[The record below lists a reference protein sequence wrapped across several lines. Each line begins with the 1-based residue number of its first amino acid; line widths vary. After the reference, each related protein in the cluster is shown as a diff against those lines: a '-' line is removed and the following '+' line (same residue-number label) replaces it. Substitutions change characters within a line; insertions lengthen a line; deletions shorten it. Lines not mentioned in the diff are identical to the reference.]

1 LASYNSAKITEKL
14 NNAIDEACRRIDEFK
29 RSPQDFTRSRSLTP
43 EKMVRI
49 ILGLHGQRLDK
60 EMVLA
65 GTDVSTSAF
74 VQRRDKIKPA
84 LFECVLNEFYKGLPM
99 AGGVNGYRVLAID
112 GTVVTSVGVE
122 DSPNYVPSGKT
133 TKKGTLQKGTN
144 QRTMTALFDIFAKQY
159 VDVVADKSENY
170 AAKDIFKRFSGPMAI
185 VLADRGYQG
194 YNLMEYVNK
203 NPNLEYLI
211 RVPNV
216 GYFSEISRLPMKNL
230 DIDLEV
236 RLSTKSQR
244 YCDIYGWKHIE
255 GPSPFGKP
263 KKDVR
268 WDHEEFCIMRY
279 RAVRFMLKNG
289 KWETIVTSLP
299 RGKFPPSLI
308 KKLYG
313 MRWGIE
319 TSFRELKYDIGMVHL
334 HAKKDDSV
342 LQEIYA
348 AFIMY
353 NYCMAITM
361 QVKIQQNPDNK
372 HKYKTDIAM
381 AVFICMDYFRG
392 TGKAPPETQIV
403 RYRQPVRPGRSD
415 ERKIIPKGAVFFLYR
430 AA

>member
-1 LASYNSAKITEKL
+1 MASYYSAKITDKL

-29 RSPQDFTRSRSLTP
+29 RSPQDFTRSRTLTP

-65 GTDVSTSAF
+65 GTDVTASAF
-74 VQRRDKIKPA
+74 VQRRDKIKPE
-84 LFECVLNEFYKGLPM
+84 LFECILNEFYKDLPM
-99 AGGVNGYRVLAID
+99 AGGVNGFRVFAID

-144 QRTMTALFDIFAKQY
+144 QRTMTAILDIFAKQY
-159 VDVVADKSENY
+159 VDVVADKGENA
-170 AAKDIFKRFSGPMAI
+170 AAKEMFSRYRGPKAI
-185 VLADRGYQG
+185 ILADRGYQG
-194 YNLMEYVNK
+194 YNLMEYINK
-203 NPNLEYLI
+203 NPDLEYLI
-211 RVPNV
+211 RVPSI
-216 GYFSEISRLPMKNL
+216 GYFSEMRGLPLDNL
-230 DIDLEV
+230 DVDLEV
-236 RLSTKSQR
+236 KLSTRSQK
-244 YCDIYGWKHIE
+244 YCDIYGWKHVE

-263 KKDVR
+263 KKEVR
-268 WDHEEFCIMRY
+268 WDHEEFCVMRY
-279 RAVRFMLKNG
+279 RVVRFKLKSG

-299 RGKFPPSLI
+299 REQFPPKLI

-372 HKYKTDIAM
+372 HRYKADIAM
-381 AVFICMDYFRG
+381 AVFVCMDFFRG
-392 TGKAPPETQIV
+392 KSNSPPETQIV
-403 RYRQPVRPGRSD
+403 RYRQPERPGRSD